1 MAIPFLS
8 KGVNSWLLS
17 TTVVGSFVLSA
28 NVGIVVPV
36 TLIPIVKI
44 PKDKINLFF
53 IVYHLEIKNKKTF
66 S

>member
-44 PKDKINLFF
+44 PKDKINLF
-53 IVYHLEIKNKKTF
+53 VYHLEIKNKKTF

>member
-44 PKDKINLFF
+44 PKDK
-53 IVYHLEIKNKKTF
+53 
-66 S
+66 

>member
-1 MAIPFLS
+1 MAIPSLS

-44 PKDKINLFF
+44 PKDSQVHNL
-53 IVYHLEIKNKKTF
+53 V
-66 S
+66 

>member
-1 MAIPFLS
+1 MAIPSLS

-53 IVYHLEIKNKKTF
+53 HCLSPRNQN
-66 S
+66 